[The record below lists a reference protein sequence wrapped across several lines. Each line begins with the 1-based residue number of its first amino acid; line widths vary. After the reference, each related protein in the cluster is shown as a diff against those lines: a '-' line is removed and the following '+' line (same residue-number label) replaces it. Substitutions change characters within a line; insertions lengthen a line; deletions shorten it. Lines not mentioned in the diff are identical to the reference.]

1 MRITL
6 PESIA
11 DITLGQYQKYDAL
24 YKQLEE
30 ATITEREF
38 IKQKINLFSGI
49 PYNKVDDVSH
59 NDLLE
64 VGEQI
69 DKALAEDSQF
79 KNRFV
84 LNDIEFGFV
93 ENLDEITSGEYFD
106 LSTYGT
112 DVDKLHLLMAV
123 LFRPIKDKDKRGSY
137 RVEKY
142 KGTGKYGE
150 LMKQM
155 PLNIVNGSLVFFCN
169 LSKELRIHILRST
182 EVARVKAEKHQSTLS
197 NGGGIQPSTN

>member
-24 YKQLEE
+24 YKQLEDE
-30 ATITEREF
+30 TISEREF

-182 EVARVKAEKHQSTLS
+182 EVARVKAEKHQSTLN